1 MKAIRFVAHKLKQR
15 ILESEDFAT
24 LISLILIP
32 GIFLMFLRVY
42 WRRLVA
48 EYRNYKPEGEW
59 NQCNM
64 PHPN

>member
-32 GIFLMFLRVY
+32 GISGNARKTVIL
-42 WRRLVA
+42 W
-48 EYRNYKPEGEW
+48 
-59 NQCNM
+59 
-64 PHPN
+64 